1 MLPRRLFI
9 LILALFPL
17 PLHAQTTNS
26 GILQGRITSAGAPVS
41 QADLQVIRIDGFS
54 ERRAVSAADG
64 SFRVAFLPPGTY
76 RLTVRRIGFR
86 PVIVNDLVIR
96 SGRVE
101 TLAVTLEPAAVTLD
115 SLVVLA
121 AAVRISTSETE
132 FGSRLTASELALLP
146 LPSEARNLV
155 AFTPGARPDQIWG
168 A

>member
-1 MLPRRLFI
+1 MLLRRLFS
-9 LILALFPL
+9 LILALIAL
-17 PLHAQTTNS
+17 PLHAQSTNS

-41 QADLQVIRIDGFS
+41 QADLQVVRLDGFS

-64 SFRVAFLPPGTY
+64 AFRVAFLPPGTY

-101 TLAVTLEPAAVTLD
+101 TLAVTLEQAAVTLD

-121 AAVRISTSETE
+121 AAVRRSEEHTSE
-132 FGSRLTASELALLP
+132 
-146 LPSEARNLV
+146 
-155 AFTPGARPDQIWG
+155 
-168 A
+168 